1 MSNELEPKPIP
12 NQPVVYQIRLKGH
25 LGSQWTDWFDGLTIT
40 LEEDGNTLLTGPVI
54 DQAALHGLIKKVRD
68 LGMPLVSVVQFNNSS
83 ISYKKRRKEMNTNKN
98 IARMMGWLY
107 IIGTISGILSR
118 VVTGTINSAPDLLAS
133 ISANGNPIILGALFV
148 LTMGLALAM
157 IPVIGYPVLRKRDEI
172 LALGY
177 VVFRGAL
184 ESVYYM
190 AIFVSWLL
198 LLPLSQVYQAGS
210 QEASNLLVLAN
221 VLLETKEIAVFGS
234 IVFCLGGLMFYYLLF
249 KSKLVPQWLS
259 GWGFIALILGFTAGL
274 LVMFGFF
281 GPISTIS
288 DVLQIPIFVQEMV
301 LAVWLIVKGFN
312 PSAITALSAKT
323 E

>member
-1 MSNELEPKPIP
+1 
-12 NQPVVYQIRLKGH
+12 
-25 LGSQWTDWFDGLTIT
+25 
-40 LEEDGNTLLTGPVI
+40 
-54 DQAALHGLIKKVRD
+54 
-68 LGMPLVSVVQFNNSS
+68 
-83 ISYKKRRKEMNTNKN
+83 MNTNKN

-107 IIGTISGILSR
+107 ILGTISGILSR
-118 VVTGTINSAPDLLAS
+118 VVTGPINSAQDLLAS
-133 ISANGNPIILGALFV
+133 ISANGNPITLGALFV

-157 IPVIGYPVLRKRDEI
+157 IPVIGYPVLRKHNEA

-184 ESVYYM
+184 EGVYYM
-190 AIFVSWLL
+190 AIVVSWLL

-210 QEASNLLVLAN
+210 PDASNIRVLAN
-221 VLLETKEIAVFGS
+221 VLLEAKEIAVFGT

-249 KSKLVPQWLS
+249 QSKLVPQWLS
-259 GWGFIALILGFTAGL
+259 GWGFIALILGFAAGL

-281 GPISTIS
+281 GPTSTIS
-288 DVLQIPIFVQEMV
+288 NVLQIPIGLQEMV

-312 PSAITALSAKT
+312 PSALASESAKT